1 MPTAFVLSGGGSLGA
16 VQAGMLAALAEAG
29 VRPDLIVGTSVGA
42 LNGAW
47 IASRPGDTGADA
59 LADLW
64 RSVRRRDVFPIGPVT
79 GLRGFLGRADHL
91 VASHRLRR
99 LVAANVEFDR
109 LEDAPTPLVVVAADA
124 RTGDEVRIAAGDT
137 VDAVLASAAIP
148 AVFPP
153 VTIGGRPLLDG
164 AVADNTPIG
173 AAADLGA
180 TTIWV
185 LPTGF
190 PCGCPKPPR
199 GAIAMAV
206 HAATLTLQHRLAV
219 DAAAFA
225 GRVELRIVPPPCP
238 LAVSPFDFGHTAELI
253 AAARA
258 TAQRWLES
266 GDRCADALVR
276 LTAHR
281 HGVPDATPDASG
293 ASVVRPAGR

>member
-1 MPTAFVLSGGGSLGA
+1 MTTAFVLSGGGSLGA
-16 VQAGMLAALAEAG
+16 VQVAMLAALAEAG

-47 IASRPGDTGADA
+47 VASRPGETGADA
-59 LADLW
+59 LAKLW

-99 LVAANVEFDR
+99 LVAANVEFGR

-124 RTGDEVRIAAGDT
+124 RTGDEVRITTGDT

-153 VTIGGRPLLDG
+153 VTIAGRTLLDG
-164 AVADNTPIG
+164 ALADNTPIA

-190 PCGCPKPPR
+190 PCACPSPPR

-206 HAATLTLQHRLAV
+206 HAATLALQHRLAA
-219 DAAAFA
+219 DAATFA
-225 GRVELRIVPPPCP
+225 DRVDLRIVPPPCP
-238 LAVSPFDFGHTAELI
+238 LAVSPFDFGHTPELI
-253 AAARA
+253 ATAGAAAR
-258 TAQRWLES
+258 RWLAS
-266 GDRCADALVR
+266 GDRCADGLAR
-276 LTAHR
+276 LTAH
-281 HGVPDATPDASG
+281 HHDTPDATPRAAG
-293 ASVVRPAGR
+293 APTIPPAGR